1 MFAFASASPANED
14 MLVKMA
20 KLRNTTEEMAMAAA
34 ADNTTTPATTT
45 EKRTFQRQI

>member
-1 MFAFASASPANED
+1 MFALASASPANED
-14 MLVKMA
+14 MLVKNA